1 MSGTSLD
8 GVDGVLAEFPTSGA
22 DTHAI
27 RSLAAAHLPF
37 PPALRDAWLALQA
50 AGGDEIH
57 REAMASIELARLYA
71 AVVSALLQQARL
83 GPDRIRAIGVHGQTI
98 RHRPELGYTRQSNQP
113 ALLAEL
119 TGIDVIADFRSR
131 DVAAGGQGAP
141 LVPAF
146 HQALFGNVH
155 ETRVVLNIGG
165 ISNLSIL
172 PGAGGA
178 AAVTGFDTG
187 PGNVLLDGWIMRHRQ
202 QPYDDAGA
210 WAASGQPL
218 PRLLQRLREEAF
230 FTLAP
235 PKSTGRD
242 LFHMAWLDAKLAA
255 LPPAAAADV
264 QATLAAFTA
273 DTIADAIATHA
284 AGAQTVYVC
293 GGGARN
299 RHLLRQLAA
308 ALAARGQAAA
318 VETTDALGIAPEQ
331 VEALAFAWLAYRF
344 DCRQPGNL
352 PAVTGARGPRILGAL
367 YPAR

>member
-1 MSGTSLD
+1 M
-8 GVDGVLAEFPTSGA
+8 
-22 DTHAI
+22 
-27 RSLAAAHLPF
+27 
-37 PPALRDAWLALQA
+37 
-50 AGGDEIH
+50 
-57 REAMASIELARLYA
+57 
-71 AVVSALLQQARL
+71 
-83 GPDRIRAIGVHGQTI
+83 
-98 RHRPELGYTRQSNQP
+98 
-113 ALLAEL
+113 
-119 TGIDVIADFRSR
+119 
-131 DVAAGGQGAP
+131 
-141 LVPAF
+141 
-146 HQALFGNVH
+146 
-155 ETRVVLNIGG
+155 
-165 ISNLSIL
+165 
-172 PGAGGA
+172 
-178 AAVTGFDTG
+178 TGFDTG

-218 PRLLQRLREEAF
+218 PLLLQRLREEAF
-230 FTLAP
+230 FALPP

-273 DTIADAIATHA
+273 GTIADAIATHA